1 MSPFLAV
8 SIIVVLAPSL
18 LYLLV
23 RRVEAGLFC
32 LLAVELFNLI
42 FGLNAGLM
50 GGLHISALDGVFFA
64 LLLAGLI
71 RFARSLHLL
80 HLPQL
85 LASTYL
91 LVFAASFVLGCEAN
105 GLFAAA
111 NESRGFVGPLVA
123 LLYFA
128 DAAVDP
134 ASIRRIVRLYLLFG
148 AALCVVAVLA
158 AAGLPVGVAAQTHS
172 AAAADHRYLPSNAA
186 AILAICGFLALARA
200 TYAAHRLRDHL
211 WPGVFFLIA
220 IGLRHRT
227 VWAML
232 LAGGVGLL
240 FVDGRLFRRMLPA
253 ALVASVVIAG
263 LVLYDANEPG
273 LTSSDEFAD
282 SLTSANTWQWRVSGW
297 QEFLFDA
304 DQTPLSVAIGKPLG
318 SGWWRI
324 DPASHL
330 LQTAPPH
337 SEYVTECLRV
347 GIAGLAPLLLFALGP
362 LVVLSRLPREIVTAV
377 YPSTSIWVVLILITL
392 VYGVTYSIEPESY
405 ALIGIASA
413 IVYRASV
420 PEMQTSETL
429 AAYRIDSS
437 LAIPYRSQSVHS

>member
-1 MSPFLAV
+1 V
-8 SIIVVLAPSL
+8 
-18 LYLLV
+18 
-23 RRVEAGLFC
+23 
-32 LLAVELFNLI
+32 
-42 FGLNAGLM
+42 
-50 GGLHISALDGVFFA
+50 HISALDGVFLA

-71 RFARSLHLL
+71 RFVRGLHLL
-80 HLPQL
+80 RLPHL
-85 LASTYL
+85 LASVYF
-91 LVFAASFVLGCEAN
+91 LVFAASFALGCKAN

-111 NESRGFVGPLVA
+111 NESRGFIGPLA
-123 LLYFA
+123 AMLYFA

-148 AALCVVAVLA
+148 AALCVIAVLA
-158 AAGLPVGVAAQTHS
+158 AAGLSVGVAAQTHS
-172 AAAADHRYLPSNAA
+172 AAADHRYLPSNAA

-200 TYAAHRLRDHL
+200 AYTANRLLDHL

-232 LAGGVGLL
+232 LVGGVGLL

-253 ALVASVVIAG
+253 ALIASTGIAG

-273 LTSSDEFAD
+273 LTRSDEFAD

-297 QEFLFDA
+297 QDFLFDA
-304 DQTPLSVAIGKPLG
+304 DQTPLSLAIGKPLG

-324 DPASHL
+324 DPSSHL

-337 SEYVTECLRV
+337 SEYVTEYLRV
-347 GIAGLAPLLLFALGP
+347 GIAGLIPLLLFALGP
-362 LVVLSRLPREIVTAV
+362 LVVLSRLPRKIVTAV
-377 YPSTSIWVVLILITL
+377 YPSTSVWVVLILITL
-392 VYGVTYSIEPESY
+392 VYGVTYSIEAESY

-413 IVYRASV
+413 IVSRASV
-420 PEMQTSETL
+420 PEMQTSETP
-429 AAYRIDSS
+429 AAYGIDSS
-437 LAIPYRSQSVHS
+437 LAIPYRSQSAHS